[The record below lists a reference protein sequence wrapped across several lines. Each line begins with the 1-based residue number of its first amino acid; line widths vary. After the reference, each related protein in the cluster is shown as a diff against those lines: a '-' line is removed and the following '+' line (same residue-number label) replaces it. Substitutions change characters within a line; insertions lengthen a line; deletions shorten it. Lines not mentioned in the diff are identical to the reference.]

1 MGRQS
6 NPSKVIDLG
15 KKFITAGVKR
25 IMVESEDIAKN
36 VKTWRADVIQKILRD
51 LSMEKVIPGR
61 VQLWEFGIVVNLFV
75 NHSQI
80 VQLSGGFDKIT
91 TFR

>member
-6 NPSKVIDLG
+6 TPSRVSDFG
-15 KKFITAGVKR
+15 KKFVTAGVKR
-25 IMVESEDIAKN
+25 VMVESEDIAKN

-51 LSMEKVIPGR
+51 LSMEKVMFE
-61 VQLWEFGIVVNLFV
+61 VA
-75 NHSQI
+75 HSQI
-80 VQLSGGFDKIT
+80 VQLSGPRAGIVGMADTFANIT

>member
-51 LSMEKVIPGR
+51 LSMEKVMFEAADPAVFNYR
-61 VQLWEFGIVVNLFV
+61 AAEWWV
-75 NHSQI
+75 
-80 VQLSGGFDKIT
+80 
-91 TFR
+91 